1 MMGADTPCILTINPG
16 STSIKIAIYEWKEM
30 PAPFLEAIINNIGTT
45 EASLSISCKDP
56 TYNQVHPI
64 EVKNHDTAAKI
75 LVDKLKQLGFSQNIK
90 VIGHRIVHGGPKYF
104 KPSLIDNQVLED
116 MSNLL
121 LLDPIHIPMELELIK
136 SFQDL
141 FPNVLQ
147 VASFDTSF
155 HHHLPTVAQ
164 TLALPR
170 HYESIGL
177 RRYGFHGL
185 SCSYIMTALKNLVGE
200 ERANGRI
207 IIAHLGGGVSLTA
220 IRDGKSVDTT
230 MGLTPNSGVPMATR
244 SGDIDSGLPLLLSQL
259 DKIDFEEFND
269 LVNFQS
275 GLLGVSETTADMKQ
289 LVENQNNDPR
299 AKQAVDFFCY
309 QIKKAI
315 GSLSAT
321 LDGIDILVFTGGIG
335 ENSAIIRDKIC
346 TNLTFLGIQ
355 LDHSNNRSNQRV
367 ISDVSSHTQV
377 RVIHTIESSI
387 IAKDAWQLTRT
398 LEN

>member
-30 PAPFLEAIINNIGTT
+30 PAPFLEAIIDNIGTT

-387 IAKDAWQLTRT
+387 IAKDAWQLTRA

>member
-1 MMGADTPCILTINPG
+1 
-16 STSIKIAIYEWKEM
+16 
-30 PAPFLEAIINNIGTT
+30 
-45 EASLSISCKDP
+45 
-56 TYNQVHPI
+56 
-64 EVKNHDTAAKI
+64 
-75 LVDKLKQLGFSQNIK
+75 
-90 VIGHRIVHGGPKYF
+90 
-104 KPSLIDNQVLED
+104 
-116 MSNLL
+116 
-121 LLDPIHIPMELELIK
+121 
-136 SFQDL
+136 
-141 FPNVLQ
+141 
-147 VASFDTSF
+147 
-155 HHHLPTVAQ
+155 
-164 TLALPR
+164 
-170 HYESIGL
+170 
-177 RRYGFHGL
+177 
-185 SCSYIMTALKNLVGE
+185 MTALKNLVGE

>member
-30 PAPFLEAIINNIGTT
+30 PAPFLEAIIDNIGTT